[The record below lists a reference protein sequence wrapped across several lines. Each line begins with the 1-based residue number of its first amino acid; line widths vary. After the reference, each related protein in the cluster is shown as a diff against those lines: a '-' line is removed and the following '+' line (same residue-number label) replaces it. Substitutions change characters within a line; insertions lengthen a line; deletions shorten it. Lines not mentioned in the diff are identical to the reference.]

1 MTNISANQGRVLIAG
16 GAPDLVA
23 ALSSALERD
32 GHRVSTI
39 QSISVAIDVLTA
51 RNPDVLIIGSDPSGE
66 GGRAML
72 EQVRSA
78 RPGTQIILLV
88 EAGSVP
94 DAGAFVGAGL
104 VDFLESL
111 PAETELVAL
120 LVRRAVE
127 RKWLLTRVGQLDSI
141 QDDTGTICG
150 IVGSSLAMREIS
162 RRATQCAHDNV
173 NVVIEGEEG
182 TGRSTI
188 ARAIHQEGPRRDQPL
203 IHVRRTEPAEAMA
216 GLFGEA
222 GAGTVFFEAVDA
234 LRGDAQ
240 RSILSIL
247 EAQEQEEIV
256 QGSGDGET
264 GPRIVAL
271 TSVDLDL
278 QVQRGRFEGE
288 LYRRLKDESL
298 RMPPLRERREDIP
311 DLVQHFLRKHER
323 QEVSVKGIDPTALN
337 LLCQYDWPGNVRE
350 LEDSVRYAIAVAG
363 AQTIQTEHLP
373 EKVVESSKRRVVGES
388 VGALSLKGY
397 EKHTIKH
404 ALALCDGDIL
414 RAANMLGIGRS
425 TLYRK
430 MKFHGIRR
438 RPIGCDRPMRD

>member
-1 MTNISANQGRVLIAG
+1 MTKISDNKGRVLITG
-16 GAPDLVA
+16 GPADLVA

-32 GHRVSTI
+32 GQRVSTI
-39 QSISVAIDVLTA
+39 QSISMAIEVLTA
-51 RNPDVLIIGSDPSGE
+51 RNPDVLLIGSDPSGK
-66 GGRAML
+66 GGRAVL
-72 EQVRSA
+72 EQVRA
-78 RPGTQIILLV
+78 VRPGTQVILLTDRGGI
-88 EAGSVP
+88 A
-94 DAGAFVGAGL
+94 DAGALARAGL

-111 PAETELVAL
+111 PAETELVTL

-127 RKWLLTRVGQLDSI
+127 RKSLLTRVGQLDSS
-141 QDDTGTICG
+141 QDAAGTLCG
-150 IVGSSLAMREIS
+150 IVGSSLSMREIS
-162 RRATQCAHDNV
+162 RRATQCSLGHV
-173 NVVIEGEEG
+173 NIVIEGEEG

-188 ARAIHQEGPRRDQPL
+188 AKAIHQEGSRRDQPL
-203 IHVRRTEPAEAMA
+203 IQVRRTETAEAMA

-222 GAGTVFFEAVDA
+222 SAGTVLFEAVDA

-240 RSILSIL
+240 RSVLSIL

-256 QGSGDGET
+256 QGSGGGET
-264 GPRIVAL
+264 RPRIVAL

-288 LYRRLKDESL
+288 LYRRLKGESL

-311 DLVQHFLRKHER
+311 GLVQHFLRKHER
-323 QEVSVKGIDPTALN
+323 EEASVKGIDSTALN
-337 LLCQYDWPGNVRE
+337 LLCQYDWPGNVQE
-350 LEDSVRYAIAVAG
+350 LEDCVRYAIAVAG
-363 AQTIQTEHLP
+363 VQTIQTEHFP

-388 VGALSLKGY
+388 ASALSLKGY
-397 EKHTIKH
+397 EKHSIEH
-404 ALALCDGDIL
+404 ALMLCDGDIL

-438 RPIGCDRPMRD
+438 RPIRCDRPTSG

>member
-1 MTNISANQGRVLIAG
+1 MTKISANKGRVLIAG
-16 GAPDLVA
+16 GASDLVA

-32 GHRVSTI
+32 GHRVSTV
-39 QSISVAIDVLTA
+39 QSVSMAVNLLNA
-51 RNPDVLIIGSDPSGE
+51 RNPDVLLIGSDPSGG
-66 GGRAML
+66 GGRAIL
-72 EQVRSA
+72 EQLRSA

-88 EAGSVP
+88 EAGGIPEASAL
-94 DAGAFVGAGL
+94 AGEGL
-104 VDFLESL
+104 IDFLGSL

-120 LVRRAVE
+120 LVRRALE
-127 RKWLLTRVGQLDSI
+127 RRWLLTRVGQLNSSK
-141 QDDTGTICG
+141 DDAGTLCG
-150 IVGSSLAMREIS
+150 VVGSSLSMREIS
-162 RRATQCAHDNV
+162 RRATQCALGDV

-188 ARAIHQEGPRRDQPL
+188 ARAIHQEGSRRDQPF
-203 IHVRRTEPAEAMA
+203 IQVRRTESADAMA
-216 GLFGEA
+216 GIFGEA

-240 RSILSIL
+240 RSILAIL
-247 EAQEQEEIV
+247 EAQEPSEIV
-256 QGSGDGET
+256 QGAGGGET
-264 GPRIVAL
+264 RPRIVAL

-278 QVQRGRFEGE
+278 QVQRGRFEGD
-288 LYRRLKDESL
+288 LFRRLKGESL
-298 RMPPLRERREDIP
+298 RMPPLRDRREDIP
-311 DLVQHFLRKHER
+311 DLLQHFLQKHER
-323 QEVSVKGIDPTALN
+323 PEASVKGIDPTALN
-337 LLCQYDWPGNVRE
+337 LLCQYDWPGNVQE

-373 EKVVESSKRRVVGES
+373 EKVVESSKRRVVGEGS
-388 VGALSLKGY
+388 GALSLKGY
-397 EKHTIKH
+397 EKHTIEH

-438 RPIGCDRPMRD
+438 RPVGRDGHTHG